1 MKKKSNYNHN
11 TSLRNPA
18 IVMGAIGIFMIILI
32 VIFNIK
38 SKLNQSKI
46 TTQNQQTNQQRSSFI
61 EIDKNSE
68 YAQLVDKY
76 IQALNEKDAEKLI
89 SLFPANESYTKTN
102 AEQKISE
109 MYTLYES
116 QCGSNVKLSYEFGQ
130 VAKLN
135 EDSLEDAKEQIFSV
149 YKVDDEILEMYS
161 LEVHLTKTGDINT
174 VKETVY
180 LNLAKIDNKWYI
192 V

>member
-46 TTQNQQTNQQRSSFI
+46 TTQNQQTNQQQSSFI